1 MKSRVGLYTLALFF
15 AVIGAS
21 ASSAPSVM
29 ADGIGGGG
37 SGGGGGGG
45 HQTSEGWGWRLY
57 PLSGGGPSNGFRNGT
72 SWNTVR
78 NACRNSSSQAAVMV
92 VDNSSNQ
99 QMGYD

>member
-57 PLSGGGPSNGFRNGT
+57 PLSGGGPSNDFEMAQVGT
-72 SWNTVR
+72 RCEMRVGTAPAR
-78 NACRNSSSQAAVMV
+78 RR
-92 VDNSSNQ
+92 
-99 QMGYD
+99 